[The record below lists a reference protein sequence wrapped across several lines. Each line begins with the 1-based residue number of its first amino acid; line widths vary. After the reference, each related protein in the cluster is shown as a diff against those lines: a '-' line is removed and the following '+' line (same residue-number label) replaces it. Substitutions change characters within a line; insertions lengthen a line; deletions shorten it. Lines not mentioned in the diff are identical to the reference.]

1 MTPEPIG
8 ANYLSAETKKCY
20 EDILASYTNI
30 YNNAYVH
37 CNGNVDCTN
46 RLKED
51 MTRLILAYR
60 NEYDF
65 TAFNAWASTRIL

>member
-1 MTPEPIG
+1 
-8 ANYLSAETKKCY
+8 
-20 EDILASYTNI
+20 LASYTNI
-30 YNNAYVH
+30 YNNAYIH

-51 MTRLILAYR
+51 MTKLVLSYR

-65 TAFNAWASTRIL
+65 TAFNAWASRRIL